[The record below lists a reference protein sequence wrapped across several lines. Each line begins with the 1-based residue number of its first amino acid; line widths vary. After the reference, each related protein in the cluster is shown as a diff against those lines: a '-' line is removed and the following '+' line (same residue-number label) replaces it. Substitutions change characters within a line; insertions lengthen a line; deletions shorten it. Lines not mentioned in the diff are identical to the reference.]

1 MTDKITINPAI
12 TPTDNAAKGI
22 QQTLHALTLE
32 YITLL
37 QKMPQG
43 NPSGLK
49 RMQDIAG
56 IFGEKFTSLSDQD
69 YDTCAQD
76 FRIFYKLRALY
87 LEDMGER

>member
-1 MTDKITINPAI
+1 
-12 TPTDNAAKGI
+12 
-22 QQTLHALTLE
+22 
-32 YITLL
+32 
-37 QKMPQG
+37 
-43 NPSGLK
+43 
-49 RMQDIAG
+49 MQDIAG